1 MLVAT
6 VSRAK
11 TDEPIEILYGG
22 VQSHAS
28 PRNHVLDAVHMG
40 AAWQLRWIDKCG
52 GGGGDADCL
61 DHYCSD
67 LLLLLLLTD
76 SSVPIGD
83 VKSPS

>member
-11 TDEPIEILYGG
+11 TEEPIEILYGG

-52 GGGGDADCL
+52 GGGDADCL